1 MEQQDLITAVVNFGI
16 YFGLSILFLVVFKL
30 VYTLVTPHDEWQ
42 LIKEEKSTAVAIGFG
57 GAIVGFAIALA
68 SAASNSVSLVDFAVW
83 GGIALI
89 AQLLAFALLRF
100 GFMPK
105 LVERMEQN
113 EISAGI
119 ILGAVNIAIG
129 LLNAASMSY

>member
-1 MEQQDLITAVVNFGI
+1 MEQLDLLTAILNFAI
-16 YFGLSILFLVVFKL
+16 YFGLSIAFLLIFKF

-42 LIKEEKSTAVAIGFG
+42 LIREQQNTAAALGFG
-57 GAIVGFAIALA
+57 GAIVGFSIALA

-83 GGIALI
+83 GVIALL
-89 AQLLAFALLRF
+89 AQLFAFAILRY

-105 LVERMEQN
+105 IVQRVEDN
-113 EISAGI
+113 EISAGV
-119 ILGAVNIAIG
+119 ILAAVNIAIG